1 VALSVDYVTLLPMYY
16 YQGATP
22 YRVLCEPIPVAGT
35 GAGATLL
42 SVGAPAFV
50 SNSPVSYASDGS
62 SDNITSPSSFSATF
76 SGAVGTPNS
85 DNFVIHSY
93 FRGKRKSGVPF
104 TGTGTSTINSP
115 STYFKAGELVEI
127 TLTQGTGICKPRVYR
142 YRIGVGLPSGTF
154 TFDAN
159 YNVN

>member
-1 VALSVDYVTLLPMYY
+1 KIPLAVEADQDPFEIKAVFLPVDDGETRITQSLMERTMQASAAIAEQAVALSVDYVTLLPMYY

-76 SGAVGTPNS
+76 SGAVG
-85 DNFVIHSY
+85 
-93 FRGKRKSGVPF
+93 
-104 TGTGTSTINSP
+104 
-115 STYFKAGELVEI
+115 
-127 TLTQGTGICKPRVYR
+127 
-142 YRIGVGLPSGTF
+142 
-154 TFDAN
+154 
-159 YNVN
+159 